1 MNLKKDCLTMDGEK
15 AEVTRFILPATET
28 LMALEKCLFSSRSTN
43 SNNNRRGL
51 WSGGH
56 ARPPWL

>member
-1 MNLKKDCLTMDGEK
+1 MDGEK